1 MTTTDDGMARY
12 TKSETATFTFIGRAE
27 SDTAANLLD
36 KVEECLIGLN
46 LEPQQGWAWIADG
59 KATAGNFV
67 ELLGARIAHVL
78 QTSADLDQVT
88 RAALAMQL
96 AESIA
101 EIAPTLTEATSS
113 RPRNQTPTADPV

>member
-1 MTTTDDGMARY
+1 MSAMTTTDDSMARY
-12 TKSETATFTFIGRAE
+12 TKSEMATFTFIGQAE
-27 SDTAANLLD
+27 SDTGADLLD

-59 KATAGNFV
+59 KATAGNLV

-78 QTSADLDQVT
+78 QTSAELQPVT
-88 RAALAMQL
+88 RAALATQL

-101 EIAPTLTEATSS
+101 EIAPDFDRGQFIKAAQ
-113 RPRNQTPTADPV
+113 PDAGG

>member
-12 TKSETATFTFIGRAE
+12 TKSETATFTFVGRAE
-27 SDTAANLLD
+27 SDTATDLLD

-46 LEPQQGWAWIADG
+46 LEPRQGWAWIAEG

-67 ELLGARIAHVL
+67 ELLGARVAHVL
-78 QTSADLDQVT
+78 RTSADLDDVT
-88 RAALAMQL
+88 RAALATQL

-101 EIAPTLTEATSS
+101 EIAPDFDRDHFIRATQPDASG
-113 RPRNQTPTADPV
+113 

>member
-1 MTTTDDGMARY
+1 MTTTDGGMARY

-27 SDTAANLLD
+27 SDTAANLVD

-46 LEPQQGWAWIADG
+46 LEPQQGWAWIAEG

-78 QTSADLDQVT
+78 RTSADLDHVT
-88 RAALAMQL
+88 RAALTTQL

-101 EIAPTLTEATSS
+101 EIAPDFDRDRFIEAAQPDASG
-113 RPRNQTPTADPV
+113 

>member
-1 MTTTDDGMARY
+1 MTTTDDSMARY
-12 TKSETATFTFIGRAE
+12 TRSETANFTFIGRAE
-27 SDTAANLLD
+27 SDTAADLLT

-59 KATAGNFV
+59 RATAGNFV

-78 QTSADLDQVT
+78 QTSADLDHVT

-101 EIAPTLTEATSS
+101 EIAPDFDQDHFIKATQ
-113 RPRNQTPTADPV
+113 PDADG

>member
-12 TKSETATFTFIGRAE
+12 TKSEAATFTFIGRAE
-27 SDTAANLLD
+27 SDTATDLLD

-46 LEPQQGWAWIADG
+46 LEPQQGWAWIAEG
-59 KATAGNFV
+59 KAIAGNFA

-78 QTSADLDQVT
+78 RTSADLDHVT

-101 EIAPTLTEATSS
+101 EIAPDFDRGRFIEAAQPDASG
-113 RPRNQTPTADPV
+113 